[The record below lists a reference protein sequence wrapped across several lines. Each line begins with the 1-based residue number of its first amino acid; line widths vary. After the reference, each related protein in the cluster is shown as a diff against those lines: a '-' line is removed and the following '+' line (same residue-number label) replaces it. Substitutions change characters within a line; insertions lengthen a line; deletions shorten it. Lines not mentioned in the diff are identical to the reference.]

1 MKKIFFVLL
10 FLVCVLGAS
19 AQRLGVIGGYQLN
32 TPFPST
38 NAEGVNFNARM
49 GSGFHGGLL
58 FDWDM
63 TNRWGLELGAMYSLR
78 SSSYNLS
85 YTSDT
90 TTIFKRQVYYLDIP
104 LHVYVNFP
112 MKRWTLAV
120 YAGPSFNLGLHG
132 KDIAWENTDMQ
143 KPVALETED
152 MYGDDGRLKRFEIAA
167 ELGLTAK
174 YKNYEVRAGYQ
185 MGLNDVTKDN
195 YQWTLD
201 LPVNSK
207 TYFYQGELKVSV
219 AYLFDLGK

>member
-1 MKKIFFVLL
+1 
-10 FLVCVLGAS
+10 
-19 AQRLGVIGGYQLN
+19 
-32 TPFPST
+32 
-38 NAEGVNFNARM
+38 
-49 GSGFHGGLL
+49 
-58 FDWDM
+58 
-63 TNRWGLELGAMYSLR
+63 
-78 SSSYNLS
+78 
-85 YTSDT
+85 
-90 TTIFKRQVYYLDIP
+90 
-104 LHVYVNFP
+104 
-112 MKRWTLAV
+112 
-120 YAGPSFNLGLHG
+120 
-132 KDIAWENTDMQ
+132 MQ
-143 KPVALETED
+143 KPVALETEN